1 MVSRLF
7 KLDNALARIS
17 VWAFALS
24 LVACGGGTFSAGS
37 GAGTGGG
44 SAGSTT
50 NGGGSD
56 SGGSAA
62 AGAPAGGASG
72 APSGGAS
79 GGMSTAGTGGKP
91 ATGCDACA
99 AGSYCQDGANKCRL
113 CSDFSRLQFA
123 APEELATLS
132 QSGTGRFPRAA
143 SAGTDLFYRSGA
155 DGATQIWYAATPVVG
170 VGVALSESARI
181 DSAPLLAPG
190 VVQQNFFFDRLEIAT
205 NLRHIWVATWSG
217 SQLSVAATAPAPFN
231 AASASDFSVAVAPAA
246 GPDGAPKVA
255 RAYWMST
262 RAGGTTA
269 ALVWSNMVGVAP
281 TAPAAL
287 DVKLQAGAGTCPLL
301 ADDVTPWVNTAGTLL
316 LFRSE
321 SVDDSCMPNDMGAF
335 DLYAAPL
342 SADTGLT
349 SAPAVALSALNNTGG
364 MSTETDPSLSQDS
377 CTIYFASDNGTKS
390 LALYRAAR
398 N

>member
-17 VWAFALS
+17 VLGGALS
-24 LVACGGGTFSAGS
+24 IAACGGGTFSAGS
-37 GAGTGGG
+37 GGGTGG
-44 SAGSTT
+44 SAGGTT

-72 APSGGAS
+72 APAGGAS

-91 ATGCDACA
+91 TTGCDCA

-132 QSGTGRFPRAA
+132 QSATVRFPRAA

-155 DGATQIWYAATPVVG
+155 DAATQIWYAATPVSG
-170 VGVALSESARI
+170 VGVALSDAGRI

-190 VVQQNFFFDRLEIAT
+190 VVQQNFFFDRLEVAT

-217 SQLSVAATAPAPFN
+217 TQLSVAAMAPAPFN

-246 GPDGAPKVA
+246 GPDGAPKIA

-269 ALVWSNMVGVAP
+269 ALVWSNMVGVTP
-281 TAPAAL
+281 TMPAAL
-287 DVKLQAGAGTCPLL
+287 DVQVQAGTKTCPLL
-301 ADDVTPWVNTAGTLL
+301 ADDATPWVNTAGTLL

-321 SVDDSCMPNDMGAF
+321 SVDDSCVSNDAGAF

-342 SADTGLT
+342 STDTGLT

>member
-7 KLDNALARIS
+7 KLDNTLARVSLLALAWS
-17 VWAFALS
+17 VA
-24 LVACGGGTFSAGS
+24 ACSGATFSAGS
-37 GAGTGGG
+37 GGGAGGG
-44 SAGSTT
+44 GGNTT
-50 NGGGSD
+50 SGGAGSD
-56 SGGSAA
+56 SGGSVA
-62 AGAPAGGASG
+62 AGAPAGGVSG
-72 APSGGAS
+72 APAGGAS
-79 GGMSTAGTGGKP
+79 GGMSTAGAGGKP
-91 ATGCDACA
+91 STGCDCA

-132 QSGTGRFPRAA
+132 QSATVRFPRAA

-155 DGATQIWYAATPVVG
+155 DGATQIWYAATPVSG
-170 VGVALSESARI
+170 VGVTLSDAARI

-190 VVQQNFFFDRLEIAT
+190 VVQQNFFFDRLETTT

-217 SQLSVAATAPAPFN
+217 AQLSVAATAPAPFN

-269 ALVWSNMVGVAP
+269 TLVWSNMVDVAP
-281 TAPAAL
+281 TTPVAL
-287 DVKLQAGAGTCPLL
+287 GIKVQAGANTCPLV
-301 ADDVTPWVNTAGTLL
+301 ADDATPWVNTAGTLL

-321 SVDDSCMPNDMGAF
+321 SVDDSCTPNDMGAF

-349 SAPAVALSALNNTGG
+349 SAPAVPLSALNNTGG

-377 CTIYFASDNGTKS
+377 CTVYFASDNGTKS